1 MMLGK
6 QKNLKIYL
14 FAWKNNNKKKKKELI
29 RFLYR
34 SVIIFL
40 EYEKLSWKLINNISV
55 TKEK

>member
-34 SVIIFL
+34 SVINFL

>member
-14 FAWKNNNKKKKKELI
+14 FAWKNNNNKKKKELI

-34 SVIIFL
+34 SVLIFL

>member
-40 EYEKLSWKLINNISV
+40 EYEKFSWKLINNISV